1 MAVTLSPR
9 KAKILPWLISIAFF
23 MQMLDS
29 TIVNTALP
37 AMARS
42 LGENPLQMQAVVI
55 SYLLT
60 VALLIPASGWLADR
74 FGTRRIFLL
83 AIFLFTLGS
92 VACAMSPSLKI
103 LVLSRVLQGA
113 GGALLVPV
121 GRLIVLKAYPRSEL
135 IRLLSFI
142 TMSAL
147 IGPLFGPILGGIIVE
162 YTSWNWIF
170 LINIPVGLVGFVLS
184 WLCMPDIKEEDTP
197 HFDWFGFVVFGAGMV
212 LLSLALDG
220 INELDLARFQ
230 VAGLALA
237 GAMCLGFY
245 WWHASRAK
253 SPLFSLALFGTRT
266 FTIGILG
273 NLISRLGSGAL
284 PFLLPLLLQ
293 LVMGYSPS
301 QSGLLLIFV
310 SLSAIFS
317 KLIIAWLVHF
327 LGYRAFLCINTAL
340 LGLLICA
347 FSLLGKSPDLGV
359 LIGFLLFLGV
369 INANQFTSMNTLTLM
384 DLPDVHTASG
394 NSLLSVVMQL
404 SVSLGVGFSAA
415 LLKHFERW
423 LGPGEGFALKA
434 FDYTF
439 ICVGVI
445 TLLAGLI
452 FMQVDAK
459 IGKRS
464 P

>member
-1 MAVTLSPR
+1 MAIILSTR

-92 VACAMSPSLKI
+92 LACAMSPSLAI
-103 LVLSRVLQGA
+103 LVLSRILQGA

-121 GRLIVLKAYPRSEL
+121 GRLIVLKAYPRKEL

-142 TMSAL
+142 TMPAL
-147 IGPLFGPILGGIIVE
+147 IGPLLGPILGGLIVE
-162 YTSWNWIF
+162 YASWNWIF
-170 LINIPVGLVGFVLS
+170 LINIPVGFLGFILS
-184 WLCMPDIKEEDTP
+184 WQCMPDIKEENNP
-197 HFDWFGFVVFGAGMV
+197 RFDWLGFMFFGAAMI
-212 LLSLALDG
+212 LFSLALDG
-220 INELDLARFQ
+220 VNELNLARSQIVIFA
-230 VAGLALA
+230 VAGGVCFA
-237 GAMCLGFY
+237 FY
-245 WWHASRAK
+245 WWHAAKVK
-253 SPLFSLALFGTRT
+253 SPLFSLLLFGTRT
-266 FTIGILG
+266 FTLGILG
-273 NLISRLGSGAL
+273 NLITRLGSGAL

-301 QSGLLLIFV
+301 QSGFLLIFL
-310 SLSAIFS
+310 SLAAIAS
-317 KLIIAWLVHF
+317 KLIISPLVRF
-327 LGYRAFLCINTAL
+327 LGYKVFLTLNTIL

-347 FSLLGKSPDLGV
+347 FSLLGKDPDLWV
-359 LIGFLLFLGV
+359 LITFMLLLGT

-384 DLPDVHTASG
+384 DLPDTYTASG

-415 LLKHFERW
+415 VLKGFE
-423 LGPGEGFALKA
+423 LYFGPGDDFVLKA

-445 TLLAGLI
+445 TLLGALI

-459 IGKRS
+459 IGKRAL
-464 P
+464 